1 MLHSA
6 GSLVTEQGLE
16 YLKPYALI
24 LYHQV
29 VFSLKAYSLEQY

>member
-24 LYHQV
+24 LHHQV
-29 VFSLKAYSLEQY
+29 VLFLEQY